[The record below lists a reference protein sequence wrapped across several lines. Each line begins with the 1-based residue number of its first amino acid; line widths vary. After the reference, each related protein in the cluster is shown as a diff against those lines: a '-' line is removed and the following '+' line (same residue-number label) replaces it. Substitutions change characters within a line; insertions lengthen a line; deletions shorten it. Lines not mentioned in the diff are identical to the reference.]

1 MPEKALTNLTV
12 TDLWKEFKRNFY
24 ESFWDELEQQMKLM
38 KKKFI
43 EAALEEEITTYVGAK
58 RYERTQNRVYR
69 RNGYWRRYII
79 LKDGKLQIRIPR
91 TRQGGFESQI
101 IPRYKRRQDEIDETL
116 KQIFIYGASTRLTGK
131 ALKKLV
137 GQVQHRQSQT

>member
-12 TDLWKEFKRNFY
+12 TDLWKEFKSNFY

-58 RYERTQNRVYR
+58 RYERTQNRHTR
-69 RNGYWRRYII
+69 RNGYWKRYII
-79 LKDGKLQIRIPR
+79 LKDGKLQI
-91 TRQGGFESQI
+91 
-101 IPRYKRRQDEIDETL
+101 KN
-116 KQIFIYGASTRLTGK
+116 
-131 ALKKLV
+131 
-137 GQVQHRQSQT
+137 